1 MIRFF
6 IAAIFLIALSSCQS
20 SKVKIS
26 GRFVGTDAKT
36 VYIEKATNL
45 KQELVDSV
53 SLNDDGNFALVID
66 KADANP
72 SLYHII
78 YDNERIPLLLQGG
91 DNVSVSAVGNVLRNY
106 SVEGSEE
113 SELLMEFNKPYI
125 DGVAKLNEIISKY
138 SAEELN
144 EEQSKQLAMEYTKLR
159 QEIKR
164 SQLRFIVEH
173 KDYIAAIYALYQRL
187 PNDPNLFNGDS
198 DVIYY
203 RTVAEAVEKR
213 YPESSYLPV
222 LRSQIARMDAQINLL
237 SQVKETNFPE
247 IEMPDMYGNNIK
259 LTSLEGKV
267 VLLYFWS
274 AQAGNSNVVNANLK
288 EIYAKYHNLGFE
300 IYQVGVDTSK
310 AAWVNTVQEQ
320 KLPWISV
327 SDLRGLASPALGAY
341 NITKLPSSYLI
352 DRNGNIAAKDL
363 EGDTLDKEI
372 KKLI

>member
-1 MIRFF
+1 MIRLF
-6 IAAIFLIALSSCQS
+6 IAATILIALSSCQS

-26 GRFVGTDAKT
+26 GRFVGTDATT

-53 SLNDDGNFALVID
+53 SLNEEGNFALTID
-66 KADANP
+66 KADATP

-91 DNVSVSAVGNVLRNY
+91 DNINVSAVGNVLRNY
-106 SVEGSEE
+106 TVEGSEE

-125 DGVAKLNEIISKY
+125 EGIAKLNEIISKY

-203 RTVAEAVEKR
+203 RTVAEAVEQR

-237 SQVKETNFPE
+237 SQVKETNYPE

-274 AQAGNSNVVNANLK
+274 AQAGNSNAVNANLK
-288 EIYAKYHNLGFE
+288 EIYKKYHDLGFE

-310 AAWVNTVQEQ
+310 AAWINIVQEQ

-341 NITKLPSSYLI
+341 NITKLPASYLI
-352 DRNGNIAAKDL
+352 DRNGNIVGKDL
-363 EGDTLDKEI
+363 EGDALDKEI

>member
-1 MIRFF
+1 MNRFF
-6 IAAIFLIALSSCQS
+6 IAAVLLMALASCQS

-26 GRFVGTDAKT
+26 GRFVGSDAKV

-45 KQELVDSV
+45 KQEVIDSV
-53 SLNDDGNFALVID
+53 SLNEDGNFTLLLD

-78 YDNERIPLLLQGG
+78 YNNERIPLLLQGG
-91 DNVSVSAVGNVLRNY
+91 DNVTINAAGNVLRNY
-106 SVEGSEE
+106 SVEGSAE
-113 SELLMEFNKPYI
+113 SELLMQFNKPYI
-125 DGVAKLNEIISKY
+125 EGIAKLNEIISKY
-138 SAEELN
+138 SAEELSN
-144 EEQSKQLAMEYTKLR
+144 EEQNKLAVEYTKLR
-159 QEIKR
+159 QDIKR

-173 KDYIAAIYALYQRL
+173 KECIAAIYALYQRL

-203 RTVAEAVEKR
+203 RTVAEAVEQR

-222 LRSQIARMDAQINLL
+222 LRSQIARMDAQISLL

-247 IEMPDMYGNNIK
+247 IDMPDMYGNNVK

-267 VLLYFWS
+267 ILLHFWS
-274 AQAGNSNVVNANLK
+274 AQAGNSNVTNANLK
-288 EIYAKYHNLGFE
+288 AIYEKYHDLGFE

-310 AAWVNTVQEQ
+310 AAWINIVQEQ

-327 SDLRGLASPALGAY
+327 SDLRGSASPVLGAY
-341 NITKLPSSYLI
+341 NVTSLPASYLI
-352 DRNGNIAAKDL
+352 DRTGNIAGKDL
-363 EGDTLDKEI
+363 EGDALEKEI